1 MDDTIMMHLLSDL
14 GFRKKLAVPLVLL
27 ALLLVVVGGV
37 GVRSVGSLRD
47 STVNLSDVHL
57 PAAILL
63 LDADRDMYQ
72 AFLAERSLLLATD
85 MQQQQSILAEHA
97 ENLQQVSDRVSAAA
111 KLEPDPDLTSRF
123 NSYMTHYSQWK
134 QTTAEVLRLA
144 NTDANAARELSMGRS
159 YEQFGAAREALDQL
173 SELIAGLAD
182 AEGKRS
188 IDVANS
194 SIWQLGVSIAIG
206 VLFCL
211 LLIVLFPLSVTKPLQ
226 SMLERVR
233 DIAEGEGDLTARVG
247 VHGKDELGQLSV
259 AFNSF
264 LDRLQGLIR
273 EVRDTTEEVVG
284 SADKL
289 KIMASDSSEVINLEH
304 AAVDQVS
311 TAAAQMSAAIHEVA
325 HSAQQASDTARNAE
339 SLSRESAQVVSENIQ
354 SMRELSAEV
363 ERASDV
369 IGTLQLETNNI
380 GDVLAVIK
388 GIAEQTNL
396 LALNAAIEAAR
407 AGDQG
412 RGFAVVADEV
422 RALAA
427 RTQESTK
434 DIQEMI
440 ERLQG
445 GAQNA
450 VRVMQSGSS
459 QARSSVERA
468 SVIEGTLAQAASE
481 VGSIN
486 EMAAQI
492 ATACEE
498 QSCVT
503 EEITRN
509 ITEIRDLSDRSA
521 DASVENAQASK
532 HLSEIAGKL
541 SRLVGRFR
549 V

>member
-1 MDDTIMMHLLSDL
+1 MLQILANLD
-14 GFRKKLAVPLVLL
+14 FRKKLAVPLVLL
-27 ALLLVVVGGV
+27 ALLLLIVGGMGIR
-37 GVRSVGSLRD
+37 GVQDLQD
-47 STVNLSDVHL
+47 SSDDLANVHM

-72 AFLAERSLLLATD
+72 AFLAERSLLLTSDAQI
-85 MQQQQSILAEHA
+85 QQDIRSEHE
-97 ENLQQVSDRVSAAA
+97 ENLQQVSERVAAAA
-111 KLEPDPDLTSRF
+111 KLEPEPKLATLFVEYMDLFNQWRSTSSEVIRLGASDPQMARDLT
-123 NSYMTHYSQWK
+123 
-134 QTTAEVLRLA
+134 
-144 NTDANAARELSMGRS
+144 MGRS
-159 YEQFGAAREALDQL
+159 YEQFSASREALDQL
-173 SELIAGLAD
+173 SELIGQLATAEGEHATSVAD
-182 AEGKRS
+182 AEVLK
-188 IDVANS
+188 
-194 SIWQLGVSIAIG
+194 LTVSIVIG
-206 VLFCL
+206 VLFCA
-211 LLIVLFPLSVTKPLQ
+211 LLIVLFPLSITRPLQ
-226 SMLERVR
+226 SMLERIR

-247 VHGKDELGQLSV
+247 VHGKDELGQVSV
-259 AFNSF
+259 ALNLF
-264 LDRLQGLIR
+264 LDRLQSLIR
-273 EVRDTTEEVVG
+273 EVRDTTTEVVG

-289 KIMASDSSEVINLEH
+289 KIMATDSSEVISLEH

-339 SLSRESAQVVSENIQ
+339 ALSRDSAQVVGENIQ
-354 SMRELSAEV
+354 TMRDLSAEV
-363 ERASDV
+363 EHASEV
-369 IGTLQLETNNI
+369 ISTLQLETNNI

-422 RALAA
+422 RALAG

-434 DIQEMI
+434 DIEEMI
-440 ERLQG
+440 DRLQS

-450 VRVMQSGSS
+450 VRVMQSGSN

-486 EMAAQI
+486 EMAAHI

-521 DASVENAQASK
+521 GAAEQNAQASK
-532 HLSEIAGKL
+532 HLSDMAGKL
-541 SRLVGRFR
+541 GLLVGRFR